1 MLTFLG
7 FFGVLIGRK
16 NLVLILL
23 CIEITYVGIILNFL
37 SIGAVFSDY
46 NSQIYGLTVIILAAE
61 LVIILSLSIVHSH
74 RRKSINIDSLSILGS
89 QMLNFSFFFAFIRL
103 FFAINYKNIQNLYSL
118 FGVFSAV
125 INMFFIFNDSIRIN
139 YF

>member
-1 MLTFLG
+1 MWNSFFNIFITSIMLTFLG

-74 RRKSINIDSLSILGS
+74 RRKSINIDSLNLLG
-89 QMLNFSFFFAFIRL
+89 
-103 FFAINYKNIQNLYSL
+103 
-118 FGVFSAV
+118 G
-125 INMFFIFNDSIRIN
+125 
-139 YF
+139 